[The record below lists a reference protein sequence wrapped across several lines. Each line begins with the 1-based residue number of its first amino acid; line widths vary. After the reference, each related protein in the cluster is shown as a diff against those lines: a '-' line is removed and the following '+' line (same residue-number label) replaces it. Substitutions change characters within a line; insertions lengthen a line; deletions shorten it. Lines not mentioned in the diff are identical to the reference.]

1 MDKSALFKLSYGLFV
16 VTANEGAKD
25 NGCITNTVIQVTN
38 DPLRISVTINKDNY
52 TCGMIHRTG
61 LFNVSILSEEASF
74 EIFKHW
80 GFQSGRDVD
89 KALGIEFYRLENG
102 VIYVTEGVN
111 AVLCAK
117 VAQEIDLGSHI
128 MFIADLTDAFPIGN
142 APSATYTYYHKNI
155 KPEGESDDLVG
166 LALLAF
172 RQSQHDP
179 FRQLCESDLR
189 TVIEAHCAEQ
199 SASAE
204 RNKDRL

>member
-117 VAQEIDLGSHI
+117 VAGNRSWLPHHVHRRPYGCFPYRKCSFCDIYLLPQEHQACSCKTEEQGLDLH
-128 MFIADLTDAFPIGN
+128 
-142 APSATYTYYHKNI
+142 
-155 KPEGESDDLVG
+155 
-166 LALLAF
+166 
-172 RQSQHDP
+172 
-179 FRQLCESDLR
+179 DLR
-189 TVIEAHCAEQ
+189 LHL
-199 SASAE
+199 
-204 RNKDRL
+204 RG